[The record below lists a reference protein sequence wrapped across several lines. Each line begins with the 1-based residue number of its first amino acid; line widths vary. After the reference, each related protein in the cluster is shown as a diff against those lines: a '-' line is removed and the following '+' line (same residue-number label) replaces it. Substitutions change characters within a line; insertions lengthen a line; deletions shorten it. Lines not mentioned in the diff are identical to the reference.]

1 MAVLIRETC
10 SQYNKPF
17 NGKYTIVFA
26 NWNDQSQDSISKY
39 GWMVYYFKLR
49 NNETLQYI
57 DIPMVIQNL
66 LKSLYF
72 NLPPNFISWKQTFIT
87 ADEDVRTKL
96 GINLLKTM
104 ISVIENNLMNMIDA
118 NVLPLSPE
126 SRYKF
131 WTKHGPPRSI

>member
-49 NNETLQYI
+49 NNETLLLINLPYT
-57 DIPMVIQNL
+57 IQNL
-66 LKSLYF
+66 LKPLYY
-72 NLPPNFISWKQTFIT
+72 NLPPTFISWNQTFISNK
-87 ADEDVRTKL
+87 EDIQIKL
-96 GINLLKTM
+96 AVNLIKAMIN
-104 ISVIENNLMNMIDA
+104 
-118 NVLPLSPE
+118 
-126 SRYKF
+126 F
-131 WTKHGPPRSI
+131 

>member
-26 NWNDQSQDSISKY
+26 NWNEDSRRQSDQSTDSISKY
-39 GWMVYYFKLR
+39 GMVYYFKLR

-72 NLPPNFISWKQTFIT
+72 NQTPNFTSWKQTFIT
-87 ADEDVRTKL
+87 ADEDVRIKL
-96 GINLLKTM
+96 GINLLKAM
-104 ISVIENNLMNMIDA
+104 IN
-118 NVLPLSPE
+118 
-126 SRYKF
+126 F
-131 WTKHGPPRSI
+131 